1 MQTTAIHNTLR
12 FVLLVTL
19 LLAAPG
25 CRYADPTDRDPGVV
39 RPNDL
44 PSYTEIVT
52 RYNDNAAKVTRLW
65 ARADVEFVWYED
77 DTRRT
82 EVGDDSRLMLRLPD
96 ELALDIAKPFDIRL
110 FWLGSNSA
118 QYWLFDD
125 ISDTKRVY
133 FGSHANFTATGWRG
147 FPIPVHPLELPGLL
161 GILPIDPQA
170 LPRAPAVEWV
180 AGGYLIEPPGTA
192 TRLVIDPRTYLPLR
206 IDLLDRYGNSAI
218 IARLSRP
225 EAVAS
230 DDSAGDPPLVNKH
243 VAITVVGQPGH
254 ITLKMRDMT
263 MAASRFNE
271 RQFDLDFLMK
281 VRKPDER
288 IDLDATD

>member
-1 MQTTAIHNTLR
+1 MQTPALHHIPRL
-12 FVLLVTL
+12 VLLLVL
-19 LLAAPG
+19 LLAAQG
-25 CRYADPTDRDPGVV
+25 CRYTDPVDQQTGMDPPDQLPAYAD
-39 RPNDL
+39 
-44 PSYTEIVT
+44 IVA
-52 RYNDNAAKVTRLW
+52 RFNDNAARVTHLW

-77 DTRRT
+77 GRRRT
-82 EVGDDSRLMLRLPD
+82 EVGDDSRLILRLPD

-110 FWLGSNSA
+110 FWLGSNSGR
-118 QYWLFDD
+118 YWLFDD

-133 FGSHANFTATGWRG
+133 YGSHANFTATGWRG
-147 FPIPVHPLELPGLL
+147 FPIPVHPLELPALL
-161 GILPIDPQA
+161 GVLPIDPSA
-170 LPRAPAVEWV
+170 LPREPTVEWA

-206 IDLLDRYGNSAI
+206 VDLLDRYGNSAI

-225 EAVAS
+225 EAVAP
-230 DDSAGDPPLVNKH
+230 GDQPLVNKH

-254 ITLKMRDMT
+254 ITLKLRDMT
-263 MAASRFNE
+263 SDASRFNE